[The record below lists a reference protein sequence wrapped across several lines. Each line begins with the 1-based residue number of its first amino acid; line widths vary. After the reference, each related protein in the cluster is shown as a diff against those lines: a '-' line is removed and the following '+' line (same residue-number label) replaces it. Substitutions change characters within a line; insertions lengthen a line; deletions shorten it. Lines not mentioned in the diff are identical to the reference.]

1 MEGGL
6 CIWEALF
13 LSTPS
18 ARRATCQSPP
28 ARCLRRHF
36 YPRPPRGGR
45 RTTKALTR
53 RNVNFYPR
61 PPRGG
66 RHRGGV
72 GRARCHQFLSTPSAR
87 RATRGKTVYELY
99 RSQFLS
105 TPSARRATRS
115 YGSSRSCGE
124 FLSTPSARRAT
135 CMAGL
140 ARFELAISIHA
151 LREEGDHVFDLLFH
165 PHPHFYPRPPRGG
178 RHTSCSIGYVTSIFL
193 STPSARR
200 ATGRPGRPISPGGI
214 SIHALREEGDM
225 VHHHHPRRGFYF
237 YPRPPR
243 GGRLNYN
250 AVNYDEVVI
259 SIHALREEGDMRK
272 QRQRENI
279 SLFLST
285 PSARRATAGVF
296 NAMYTGAEFLST
308 PSARRATHT
317 SDNTL
322 WSTLH
327 FYPRPPRGG
336 RQRFLTTLVV
346 NLDFYPRPP
355 RGGRLYKP
363 ASAFICIKISIHA
376 LREEGD
382 LYHWRNCSVVF

>member
-1 MEGGL
+1 
-6 CIWEALF
+6 
-13 LSTPS
+13 
-18 ARRATCQSPP
+18 
-28 ARCLRRHF
+28 
-36 YPRPPRGGR
+36 
-45 RTTKALTR
+45 
-53 RNVNFYPR
+53 
-61 PPRGG
+61 
-66 RHRGGV
+66 
-72 GRARCHQFLSTPSAR
+72 
-87 RATRGKTVYELY
+87 
-99 RSQFLS
+99 
-105 TPSARRATRS
+105 
-115 YGSSRSCGE
+115 
-124 FLSTPSARRAT
+124 
-135 CMAGL
+135 
-140 ARFELAISIHA
+140 
-151 LREEGDHVFDLLFH
+151 
-165 PHPHFYPRPPRGG
+165 
-178 RHTSCSIGYVTSIFL
+178 
-193 STPSARR
+193 
-200 ATGRPGRPISPGGI
+200 
-214 SIHALREEGDM
+214 M

-336 RQRFLTTLVV
+336 R
-346 NLDFYPRPP
+346 
-355 RGGRLYKP
+355 LYKP